1 MKRWLSCIIAGILLC
16 GSLAGCS
23 GGDEEKNASEESV
36 KPLVIASESYGSLY
50 ESLPDSDVSYT
61 DEEIDNITQGINS
74 WAGSTLLVDSSLDE
88 ESRKLI
94 DQGLYESIVSD
105 EDLEKI
111 KSDRETFYDG
121 GAEVMI
127 SQAKT
132 AVASATVTRYNNKD
146 LGRVRCETRIS
157 GSRNG
162 QSFTRSYQMAL
173 VISYNEG
180 VTSVYEIGKI
190 EWKDLNDE
198 SSLTQ

>member
-1 MKRWLSCIIAGILLC
+1 MKRWISCIIAGVLIC
-16 GSLAGCS
+16 SSLTGCS
-23 GGDEEKNASEESV
+23 GSDEEKEASEEGV

-61 DEEIDNITQGINS
+61 EEEIDEITQGINS

-88 ESRKLI
+88 ETRELI

-105 EDLEKI
+105 EDLENVKN
-111 KSDRETFYDG
+111 DRESFYGD
-121 GAEVMI
+121 GAEVTI
-127 SQAKT
+127 SQTQT
-132 AVASATVTRYNNKD
+132 AVASATVTRYNNRD

-157 GSRNG
+157 GKRNG
-162 QSFTRSYQMAL
+162 EYFTRSYQLLL

-190 EWKDLNDE
+190 EWKDLGDE
-198 SSLTQ
+198 